1 MKKKLVS
8 KGDYGLYAN
17 ANDIRDG
24 IENAAVEI
32 FPLQREGV
40 EEGRGRDGGGE
51 AAENNAEGDG
61 GGRSIRR
68 ELPKERVL
76 PAISLSVID
85 DDSPA
90 ASASA
95 NVSSVGPGELYAVY
109 SAHDVLG
116 KLPDAY
122 ATVLGRAAGWCGVA
136 DDELGL
142 VVERFERRLARLHE
156 RQRRRE
162 REQQ

>member
-17 ANDIRDG
+17 AKCDG
-24 IENAAVEI
+24 IGNAAVEI
-32 FPLQREGV
+32 FPLQREGE

-68 ELPKERVL
+68 ELPEERVL

-142 VVERFERRLARLHE
+142 VVERFERRLARLNE

>member
-1 MKKKLVS
+1 MCCMQTLI
-8 KGDYGLYAN
+8 D
-17 ANDIRDG
+17 DRDG
-24 IENAAVEI
+24 IGNAAVEI

-40 EEGRGRDGGGE
+40 EEGGGRDGGGE
-51 AAENNAEGDG
+51 EAENNPAHGEG

-68 ELPKERVL
+68 EEQEERVL

-85 DDSPA
+85 DDSP
-90 ASASA
+90 SASA
-95 NVSSVGPGELYAVY
+95 KANVSRVGPGELYAVY

-116 KLPDAY
+116 KLADAY
-122 ATVLGRAAGWCGVA
+122 ATVLERAAGWCRVA

-162 REQQ
+162 REQ